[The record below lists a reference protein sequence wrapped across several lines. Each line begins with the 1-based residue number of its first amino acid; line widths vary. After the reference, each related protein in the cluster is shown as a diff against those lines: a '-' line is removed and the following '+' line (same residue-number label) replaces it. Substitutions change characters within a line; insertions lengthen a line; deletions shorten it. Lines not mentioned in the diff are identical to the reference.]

1 MAVEAESERLS
12 PIGRGGRL
20 ITRTDLNER
29 ITEWG
34 IREDVVE
41 KDYVIGWA
49 LWGIGADPILSA
61 SWAFKG
67 GTCLKKCYVETYR
80 FSEDLD
86 FTVLPGGSGD
96 PAKAMPLLK
105 TALERVYEESG
116 IDFQAREPVMRVRP
130 DGRSAE
136 GRIYYRG
143 PRNAPGVAS
152 IRIDLSIEEQVV
164 RPTVLRPIAHEYP
177 DPLPSPAEVRCY
189 SFEEAFAEK
198 LRAMG
203 ERARPRDLYDIII
216 LYRTSAVL
224 PDAAVIQAVYRE
236 KCEAKGVEVFTSEAI
251 QASPLLR
258 ELEDEWG
265 HMLGHQLP
273 ALPPF
278 SALWLELP
286 GLYEW
291 LEGARPTEK
300 LAPIPAFE
308 QDDDS
313 WGPPSTISV
322 WGQGVPVE
330 EMRFA
335 AANRLCV
342 ELGYQGS
349 VYLVEPYSLRMTRS
363 GQLTLYAVESEAG
376 EIRSYLPN
384 QIESIRVTTVSFTP
398 RFAIDVLGSGP
409 RVRKVN

>member
-1 MAVEAESERLS
+1 M
-12 PIGRGGRL
+12 

-86 FTVLPGGSGD
+86 FTVLPGGPGD
-96 PAKAMPLLK
+96 AGQVIPLLK
-105 TALERVYEESG
+105 TVLERVYEESG
-116 IDFQAREPVMRVRP
+116 IDFQARDPVMRVRP

-152 IRIDLSIEEQVV
+152 IRIDLTIAEQVV
-164 RPTVLRPIAHEYP
+164 RSTVLRPIAHEYP
-177 DPLPSPAEVRCY
+177 DSLPSPAEVRCY
-189 SFEEAFAEK
+189 SFEETFAEK

-203 ERARPRDLYDIII
+203 ERARPRDLYDIIT
-216 LYRTSAVL
+216 LYRRSAVL

-236 KCEAKGVEVFTSEAI
+236 KCESKGVEVFTGEAI
-251 QASPLLR
+251 QASPYLR

-265 HMLGHQLP
+265 NMLGHQLP

-278 SALWLELP
+278 STLWGELP
-286 GLYEW
+286 RLYAW
-291 LEGARPTEK
+291 LEGTAPIEA
-300 LAPIPAFE
+300 LAPIPTTE
-308 QDDDS
+308 EIDDS
-313 WGPPSTISV
+313 WSPPATLSV
-322 WGQGVPVE
+322 WGQSVPVE
-330 EMRFA
+330 EVRFA
-335 AANRLCV
+335 AANHLCV
-342 ELGYQGS
+342 GIGYLGS
-349 VYLVEPYSLRMTRS
+349 DHLVEPYSLRMTRS
-363 GQLTLYAVESEAG
+363 GQLTLHAVESKTN
-376 EIRSYLPN
+376 EIRSYALD
-384 QIESIRVTTVSFTP
+384 QIQSIRVSSKPFSP
-398 RFAIDVLGSGP
+398 RFASDVTGELSPSHSNPVAQSGE
-409 RVRKVN
+409 RQ